1 MRIEERRAIER
12 RSAALNASRP
22 SCHLI
27 YSGRRACGRTSR
39 GHTGGSHTGLLH
51 LPSAMFTLFFLA
63 IRIQPFLS
71 LVDREVE
78 FCVLTNQPFSIC
90 CAFFILFLFFLWGK
104 MPFRVTARSTFV
116 PLLII
121 AVFSLYEDHVV
132 RTFSPSR

>member
-1 MRIEERRAIER
+1 M
-12 RSAALNASRP
+12 
-22 SCHLI
+22 HLDLLVI
-27 YSGRRACGRTSR
+27 SFILDVGLVGVPAGVTQDE
-39 GHTGGSHTGLLH
+39 GHTGFLH
-51 LPSAMFTLFFLA
+51 LPSAMLTLFFLA

-78 FCVLTNQPFSIC
+78 FRVLTNQPFSIC
-90 CAFFILFLFFLWGK
+90 CAFFYLFVFFFFLWGK

-132 RTFSPSR
+132 RTFSLSIWYFSALRPRGA